1 MLNFFRK
8 NEISVVAPA
17 TGVFEKLEKL
27 SDPVFSKG
35 MMGQGFAI
43 DAKNETIVSPIDGF
57 VSSIFPT
64 KHALGIK
71 TKSGIE
77 ILVHVGI
84 DTVELNGEGFDI
96 KVQEGQ
102 KVKAGDIL
110 MTINFVVFEK
120 NHKTKDVIVVFPDY
134 QDEIFIL
141 KLEEVKQGQELFVLG

>member
-120 NHKTKDVIVVFPDY
+120 NHKTKD
-134 QDEIFIL
+134 
-141 KLEEVKQGQELFVLG
+141 

>member
-134 QDEIFIL
+134 QDE
-141 KLEEVKQGQELFVLG
+141 

>member
-134 QDEIFIL
+134 QDEISFRNL
-141 KLEEVKQGQELFVLG
+141 KK

>member
-110 MTINFVVFEK
+110 MTINFVVF
-120 NHKTKDVIVVFPDY
+120 
-134 QDEIFIL
+134 
-141 KLEEVKQGQELFVLG
+141 

>member
-17 TGVFEKLEKL
+17 PGVFEKLEKL

-35 MMGQGFAI
+35 MMGQGCAS

-102 KVKAGDIL
+102 KVKAGNTL
-110 MTINFVVFEK
+110 MTIDFVIFEK
-120 NHKTKDVIVVFPDY
+120 NHKPKDVIIVFPNY
-134 QDEIFIL
+134 QDEILIPKF
-141 KLEEVKQGQELFVLG
+141 EEVKHGQKLFDLD

>member
-1 MLNFFRK
+1 MLNFLKK
-8 NEISVVAPA
+8 NEKSIVAPA
-17 TGVFEKLEKL
+17 TGIFEKLEEL

-35 MMGQGFAI
+35 MMGRGFAI
-43 DAKNETIVSPIDGF
+43 EAKNETIVSPIDGF

-77 ILVHVGI
+77 LLVHVGI

-102 KVKAGDIL
+102 KVKAGNTL
-110 MTINFVVFEK
+110 MNIDFVVFEK
-120 NHKTKDVIVVFPDY
+120 IISLKMSLLFFQTIKTKFL
-134 QDEIFIL
+134 FRNL
-141 KLEEVKQGQELFVLG
+141 KK

>member
-1 MLNFFRK
+1 MLNYFRK

-17 TGVFEKLEKL
+17 TGVFEKLEEL

-77 ILVHVGI
+77 LLVHVGM

-102 KVKAGDIL
+102 KVKAGNIL
-110 MTINFVVFEK
+110 MTIDFVVLKK
-120 NHKTKDVIVVFPDY
+120 NHKPKDVIIVFPDY
-134 QDEIFIL
+134 QDEILIPEF
-141 KLEEVKQGQELFVLG
+141 KEVKHGQKLFDLD

>member
-134 QDEIFIL
+134 QDEISIP

>member
-1 MLNFFRK
+1 MFNYFRK

-17 TGVFEKLEKL
+17 TGVFEKLSEL

-35 MMGQGFAI
+35 MMGQGFAV
-43 DAKNETIVSPIDGF
+43 DARNETIVSPIEGF

-77 ILVHVGI
+77 LLVHVGM
-84 DTVELNGEGFDI
+84 DTVELSGEGFDI
-96 KVQEGQ
+96 RVQEGQ

-110 MTINFVVFEK
+110 MTIDFVVFEK
-120 NHKTKDVIVVFPDY
+120 NHKAKDVIVVFPDC
-134 QDEIFIL
+134 QDEIFIP

>member
-1 MLNFFRK
+1 M
-8 NEISVVAPA
+8 
-17 TGVFEKLEKL
+17 
-27 SDPVFSKG
+27 
-35 MMGQGFAI
+35 Q
-43 DAKNETIVSPIDGF
+43 NETIVSPIDGF

-102 KVKAGDIL
+102 KLRLGIFLWPLIL
-110 MTINFVVFEK
+110 
-120 NHKTKDVIVVFPDY
+120 
-134 QDEIFIL
+134 
-141 KLEEVKQGQELFVLG
+141 

>member
-1 MLNFFRK
+1 MLNFLKK
-8 NEISVVAPA
+8 NKKSIVAPA
-17 TGVFEKLEKL
+17 TGIFEKLEEL

-35 MMGQGFAI
+35 MMGRGFAI
-43 DAKNETIVSPIDGF
+43 EAKNETIVSPIDGF

-77 ILVHVGI
+77 LLVHVGI

-102 KVKAGDIL
+102 KVKAGNTL
-110 MTINFVVFEK
+110 MNIDFVVFEK
-120 NHKTKDVIVVFPDY
+120 NHKPKDVIIVFPDY
-134 QDEIFIL
+134 QNEILIPKF
-141 KLEEVKQGQELFVLG
+141 EEVKQGQKLFDLD

>member
-1 MLNFFRK
+1 
-8 NEISVVAPA
+8 
-17 TGVFEKLEKL
+17 
-27 SDPVFSKG
+27 

-43 DAKNETIVSPIDGF
+43 DAKNKTIVSPIDGF

-120 NHKTKDVIVVFPDY
+120 NHKTKDVIVVF
-134 QDEIFIL
+134 QTTKTEIFIP

>member
-134 QDEIFIL
+134 QDEIFIP
-141 KLEEVKQGQELFVLG
+141 KLEEVKQGEELFVLG

>member
-57 VSSIFPT
+57 VSSVFPT

-102 KVKAGDIL
+102 KVKAGNTL
-110 MTINFVVFEK
+110 MTIDFVIFEK
-120 NHKTKDVIVVFPDY
+120 NHKPKDVIIVFPNY
-134 QDEIFIL
+134 QDEILIPKF
-141 KLEEVKQGQELFVLG
+141 EEVKHGQKLFDLD